1 MDYSDPLVLPAL
13 ALLTLLALALI
24 IYVTG
29 RRRP

>member
-13 ALLTLLALALI
+13 ALLTLLALGLI

>member
-1 MDYSDPLVLPAL
+1 MAYADPLFLPGL
-13 ALLTLLALALI
+13 ALLTLLALGLV